1 MFLFRDWV
9 AGGWGQNQKMMI
21 FFYFDE
27 SNKEFPLPP
36 NSALCENT
44 FSIMSSSLMRE
55 VAGPHASREY
65 LQATTSLLPHR
76 IQSHGQDHEFTF

>member
-1 MFLFRDWV
+1 MGTESENDMNV
-9 AGGWGQNQKMMI
+9 
-21 FFYFDE
+21 FYFDE

-44 FSIMSSSLMRE
+44 FSIMSSSLRRE
-55 VAGPHASREY
+55 VAGPHASSEY
-65 LQATTSLLPHR
+65 LQATTSPPPHR

>member
-1 MFLFRDWV
+1 MVFVTKGLPANMFLFRDWV

-36 NSALCENT
+36 PTLLYVKTRSA
-44 FSIMSSSLMRE
+44 
-55 VAGPHASREY
+55 
-65 LQATTSLLPHR
+65 
-76 IQSHGQDHEFTF
+76 